1 MSSELQTNDKAQAY
15 VPATASEAVQL
26 FDLAQREAKA
36 WASCSIVPK
45 AYQGNIPNCMVALDV
60 ARRLGASPVQVM
72 QNLYVVHGTPSWSS
86 TFLIA
91 AVNHCGRYGSLRYEE
106 RGDIG
111 SEEYAVRAYAFEKSS
126 GDRLDGTWITW
137 KMVKAEGWM
146 DKAGSKWK
154 TMPEQMF
161 KYRAAAFWQR
171 TYAPEIGM
179 GFRTVDEV
187 EDIGYAEVVDTKPVR
202 LSPKQMA
209 ELSAQIAK
217 GEVTMEEV
225 SERFPTLAQDQIEQL
240 ATVNA

>member
-1 MSSELQTNDKAQAY
+1 MDTSLQPNDKQASY
-15 VPATASEAVQL
+15 VPDTATEAIQL
-26 FDLAQREAKA
+26 FDLAQREAKV

-45 AYQGNIPNCMVALDV
+45 AYQGNIANCMVALDV
-60 ARRLGASPVQVM
+60 ARRLGASPAQVM

-106 RGDIG
+106 RGDIT
-111 SEEYAVRAYAFEKSS
+111 SEDYSVRAYAYEKSS

-146 DKAGSKWK
+146 DRAGSKWR

-179 GFRTVDEV
+179 GFRTADEV
-187 EDIGYAEVVDTKPVR
+187 EDMGYADVVEAKPVR
-202 LSPKQMA
+202 FSLKQMA
-209 ELSAQIAK
+209 EVSAQLAR
-217 GEVTMEEV
+217 GETTMEEIT
-225 SERFPTLAQDQIEQL
+225 ERFPTLATDQIEQL
-240 ATVNA
+240 VTVNA